1 MTVLEFVMLF
11 ALINGLVAL
20 VMTAANLRMYHRPPD
35 EQINAPVGGGD
46 PLVSICIPAR
56 NEEANI
62 EACVRSILASDI
74 DSIEVLVY
82 DDESDDTTPE
92 ILKKLQREDPRVRLA
107 ETRNLPEGWNGKQH
121 GCYRCAEQA
130 KGEWLLFTDADVRF
144 EPGAVRRAVAHAMS
158 THSDLVSTFP
168 RQLTG
173 SLPEILAVPMIFFML
188 FSYLP
193 FKIMKDRQD
202 NVGACAGC
210 GQFLL
215 ARAEAYHE
223 TKGHSAFKDTM
234 HDGIKMPRTFRAHG
248 FRTDLFDGT
257 SLCRVR
263 MYRGFGETW
272 RGFTKNAYEG
282 LGSLG
287 LLVFLTIVHLS
298 SHILPWIVLPWL
310 ILTEQAGTI
319 ALPLALGAVAANF
332 TQRAL
337 LAERFNLSPLTVI
350 LHPLGAL
357 TLVAIQWHSLLIA
370 KAGRRAWR
378 GRTQAPIPN
387 P

>member
-1 MTVLEFVMLF
+1 
-11 ALINGLVAL
+11 VAL

-35 EQINAPVGGGD
+35 EAVQGAD

-62 EACVRSILASDI
+62 EACVRSTLASDI
-74 DSIEVLVY
+74 GNIEILVY

-92 ILKKLQREDPRVRLA
+92 ILAKLAGEDPRVRRA
-107 ETRNLPEGWNGKQH
+107 ETQPLPEGWNGKQH

-130 KGEWLLFTDADVRF
+130 RGQWLLFTDADVRF
-144 EPGAVRRAVAHAMS
+144 EPGAVRRAVTHAKH
-158 THSDLVSTFP
+158 TNSDLVSTFP
-168 RQLTG
+168 KQITG

-202 NVGACAGC
+202 NANACAGC

-215 ARAEAYHE
+215 ARAEAYHK
-223 TKGHSAFKDTM
+223 TGGHSAFKDTM
-234 HDGIKMPRTFRAHG
+234 HDGIKMPRTFRASG

-257 SLCRVR
+257 ALCRVR
-263 MYRGFGETW
+263 MYRGLDQTW

-287 LLVFLTIVHLS
+287 LLIFLTVIHLS

-310 ILTEQAGTI
+310 IVTEQAGTI
-319 ALPLALGAVAANF
+319 ALPLALGAVGANF
-332 TQRAL
+332 TQRSL
-337 LAERFNLSPLTVI
+337 LAERFGLSPLTVI

-357 TLVAIQWHSLLIA
+357 TLVAIQWHSFVIA
-370 KAGRRAWR
+370 RAGKRSWR